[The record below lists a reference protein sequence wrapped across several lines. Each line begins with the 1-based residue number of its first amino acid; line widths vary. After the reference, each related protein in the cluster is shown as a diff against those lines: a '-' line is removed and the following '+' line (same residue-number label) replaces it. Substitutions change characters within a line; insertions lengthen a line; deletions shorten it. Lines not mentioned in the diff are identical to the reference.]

1 MFANADR
8 LTNSETFETR
18 SRTLSPAVRCSLIA
32 ISLVILTGFAGASRL
47 VPDPSGLGT
56 HRQLGLA
63 ACPTLARSGR
73 PCPTCGMTTAVA
85 HLAEGSLAKA
95 WNTQPAAVF
104 IALSAG
110 GAAIWAAASAWR
122 GHVIGF
128 ASGDAA
134 LAWWAGGSFVI
145 AMTSWAI
152 RWQQWAET
160 AAR

>member
-1 MFANADR
+1 MFADAKR
-8 LTNSETFETR
+8 LTTTETFETS
-18 SRTLSPAVRCSLIA
+18 SRTLAPALRGSLIA
-32 ISLVILTGFAGASRL
+32 ISLLILAGFAIASRL

-56 HRQLGLA
+56 HHQLGLA
-63 ACPTLARSGR
+63 ACPTLARSGQ

-85 HLAEGSLAKA
+85 HLADGSMAKA

-104 IALSAG
+104 IALSAAG
-110 GAAIWAAASAWR
+110 TAIWAAASAWR
-122 GHVIGF
+122 GQVIGF
-128 ASGDAA
+128 ESGDTA

-152 RWQQWAET
+152 RWQQWAEA

>member
-1 MFANADR
+1 MFADADR
-8 LTNSETFETR
+8 LTNPETFETF
-18 SRTLSPAVRCSLIA
+18 SRTLSPSVRVSLIA
-32 ISLVILTGFAGASRL
+32 ISLVILAGFAGANRL
-47 VPDPSGLGT
+47 EPDASGLGT

-85 HLAEGSLAKA
+85 QLAKGSMAKA

-104 IALSAG
+104 IAVSAA

-122 GHVIGF
+122 GQVIGF

-145 AMTSWAI
+145 ALTSWAI
-152 RWQQWAET
+152 RWQQWAEA